1 MQLSIFVTINQNFCM
16 QKVKNIIL
24 DYGNVIFMIDF
35 MRAQEAFTALGIK
48 NVDQFFAHKGHAP
61 LFDAFEKGEIT
72 AEAFRQG
79 IRDTADV
86 PHLSDEQIDAAWNAL
101 LIGVPE
107 GNHELLLELKGKY
120 RLFLLSNNNE
130 IHYQWILDYL
140 KREYQLEDN
149 TSFFEKDYYSHL
161 MKMRKPNADI
171 FEYVLNTHDLN
182 PEETVF
188 IDDSPQHLD
197 TAAKLGLQTFLLTKP
212 DTLSALLKREKL
224 ID

>member
-171 FEYVLNTHDLN
+171 FEYVLNTHDLK

>member
-1 MQLSIFVTINQNFCM
+1 M

-79 IRDTADV
+79 IRDAADV
-86 PHLSDEQIDAAWNAL
+86 PYLSDEQIDAAWNAL

-130 IHYQWILDYL
+130 IHYQWIMDYL

-171 FEYVLNTHDLN
+171 FEYVLNTHDLK

-197 TAAKLGLQTFLLTKP
+197 TAAKLGLHTFLLTKP

>member
-35 MRAQEAFTALGIK
+35 KRAQEAFTALGIK

-79 IRDTADV
+79 IRDAAQV

-130 IHYQWILDYL
+130 IHYQWIMDYL

-171 FEYVLNTHDLN
+171 FEYVLNTHDLK

-197 TAAKLGLQTFLLTKP
+197 TAAKLGLHTFLLTKP

>member
-79 IRDTADV
+79 IRDAADV

-171 FEYVLNTHDLN
+171 FEYVLNAHDLK

-197 TAAKLGLQTFLLTKP
+197 TAAKLGLHTFLLTKP